1 MIHIFLLLP
10 QIKNVINLFYLFI
23 NSKNFIEYLL
33 WSIKILKY
41 TNSFQSRFKDNFV
54 IIFKAKDKC
63 SWPAYHYLFFCFPS
77 NILNIIIF
85 QVLMIGW
92 WNECDIFFKFI
103 VVLLY
108 QRKWYIICVC
118 SLWCY
123 YLLSEG
129 KWKYHV

>member
-1 MIHIFLLLP
+1 MIHILLLLP
-10 QIKNVINLFYLFI
+10 QIKNVINVFYLFV

-41 TNSFQSRFKDNFV
+41 TNSFQSRLKDNFV

-63 SWPAYHYLFFCFPS
+63 SWPAYHYLFFFSS

-85 QVLMIGW
+85 QILMIGW

-108 QRKWYIICVC
+108 QRKWYIICAY